1 MLTNHRSQEFCQDLA
16 GELSAPLLHSG
27 IVAPWHGGSE
37 AFNWPLGWAGDF
49 KDVTHIISS

>member
-37 AFNWPLGWAGDF
+37 AFNWPLGWAGDS